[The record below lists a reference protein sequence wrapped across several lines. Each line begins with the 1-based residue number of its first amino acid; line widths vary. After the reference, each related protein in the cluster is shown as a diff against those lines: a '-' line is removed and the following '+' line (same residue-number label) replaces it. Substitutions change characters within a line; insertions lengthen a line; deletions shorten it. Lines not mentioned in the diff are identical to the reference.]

1 MKRTSLSRRHF
12 IEKSIYTGATFLG
25 VSVLLSAC
33 GNPSREQSGDS
44 NVSTALESGGE
55 KNQCEDFSGVS
66 EAELAKR
73 KQFGYVEE
81 TSIPES
87 KCNNCQ
93 LWIMP
98 KEDQAC
104 GGCMLFKG
112 PVYDDAY
119 CTYWAPQV

>member
-1 MKRTSLSRRHF
+1 MEKQSLSRRHF
-12 IEKSIYTGATFLG
+12 IKKTIYTSTALLG
-25 VSVLLSAC
+25 VGTLISAC
-33 GNPSREQSGDS
+33 GNPSGKQNEDSDNPTSLNNHGNENRCVDFS
-44 NVSTALESGGE
+44 NV
-55 KNQCEDFSGVS
+55 N

-73 KQFGYVEE
+73 EQFGYVEE
-81 TSIPES
+81 TTLPES
-87 KCNNCQ
+87 KCSNCQ

-98 KEDQAC
+98 KEDQRC

>member
-1 MKRTSLSRRHF
+1 MKRASLSRRHF
-12 IEKSIYTGATFLG
+12 IEKTIYTCAALLG
-25 VSVLLSAC
+25 VSTLISAC
-33 GNPSREQSGDS
+33 GNSSGEQNGGSD
-44 NVSTALESGGE
+44 NPTALNSRGDE
-55 KNQCEDFSGVS
+55 NQCEDFSDVS

-73 KQFGYVEE
+73 EQFGYMEE
-81 TSIPES
+81 TTLPES
-87 KCNNCQ
+87 KCSNCQ

-98 KEDQAC
+98 KEDQTC